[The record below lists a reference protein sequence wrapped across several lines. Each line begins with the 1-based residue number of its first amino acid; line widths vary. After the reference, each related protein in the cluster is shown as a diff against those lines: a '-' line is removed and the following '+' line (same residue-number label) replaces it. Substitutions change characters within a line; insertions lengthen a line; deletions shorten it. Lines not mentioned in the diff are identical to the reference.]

1 MWLPFKGDN
10 LWRTAMKNAPLFW
23 SWGTILMHRCSGN
36 FEFSMLEVQSNFLLV
51 LIGSPSI
58 SWLFLLVS
66 SMLQFLKLLLS
77 SIFTSTSPR
86 TVWLPSVP
94 LLEGNM
100 LGNTTFFLSCG
111 TSSWVWNQDP
121 RSCTCKSKKKNH
133 WDNQNRTRSGHLVH
147 CQNVK

>member
-36 FEFSMLEVQSNFLLV
+36 FEFSMLEVQSIFLLE
-51 LIGSPSI
+51 LIESPSV
-58 SWLFLLVS
+58 SWLIFLVS

-111 TSSWVWNQDP
+111 TSSWV
-121 RSCTCKSKKKNH
+121 RK
-133 WDNQNRTRSGHLVH
+133 RTTEITRTERDLVTLYI
-147 CQNVK
+147 VKMSSRD